1 MNKPFFSVI
10 MPLYNHA
17 AYVGA
22 AIESVFAQSFGDFEL
37 VVCNDGSTDGS
48 LEVVNG
54 FRDERL
60 RVINK
65 PNGGTV
71 TALNACLLRSEG
83 QHICWLSSDD
93 LFDPHKLA
101 AHHAFHTEQ
110 PDAPISVAPF
120 GYLRDGRF
128 TPDTQLRVA
137 DAMRL
142 LQFVRGNY
150 INGLSVCAHRRMY
163 GLYGQFDNR
172 YRFAHDVERW
182 FRFFRYEVPRFL
194 GGTPLSWS
202 RLDSSGTANADLLG
216 QLDVLKFLCNEL
228 QAHGLRALLPADLA
242 SQPLTLDT
250 LTRLCGQ
257 LLKSDTLF
265 VRFDLRQHLLE
276 SVAAFLHKE
285 QQAGQ
290 LPALMDRFR
299 QLGNAND
306 APWMLRDLDEVASMI
321 HHGEPRVSL
330 SFAEQVARLKGQVTS
345 SEQRNVLD
353 RYLRVGF

>member
-22 AIESVFAQSFGDFEL
+22 AIESVFAQTFADFEL

-54 FRDERL
+54 LRDERL

-71 TALNACLLRSEG
+71 TALNACLLKSEG
-83 QHICWLSSDD
+83 RHICWLSSDD
-93 LFDPHKLA
+93 LFDPQKLA
-101 AHHAFHTEQ
+101 AHHAFHTEH

-120 GYLRDGRF
+120 GYLRDGKYI
-128 TPDTQLRVA
+128 PDTQVRVSE
-137 DAMRL
+137 AMRL
-142 LQFVRGNY
+142 VRFAHGNY

-172 YRFAHDVERW
+172 YRFAQDVERW
-182 FRFFRYEVPRFL
+182 FSFFRHERPRFL
-194 GGTPLSWS
+194 GGAPLSWS
-202 RLDSSGTANADLLG
+202 RLDSGVTANADVLG

-228 QAHGLRALLPADLA
+228 QAHGLRALLPAEQAGL
-242 SQPLTLDT
+242 PLTLDT
-250 LTRLCGQ
+250 LTSICGQ
-257 LLKSDTLF
+257 LLRSDTLF
-265 VRFDLRQHLLE
+265 ARFDLRQHIVE
-276 SVAAFLHKE
+276 TVAAFLHKE
-285 QQAGQ
+285 QQTAQ
-290 LPALMDRFR
+290 LPVMMARF
-299 QLGNAND
+299 QQMGNAND
-306 APWMLRDLDEVASMI
+306 APWVLRGLDEAASLI

-330 SFAEQVARLKGQVTS
+330 SFAEQVARLKGQLS
-345 SEQRNVLD
+345 SAAQRDVLE

>member
-22 AIESVFAQSFGDFEL
+22 AIESVFAQTFGDFEL
-37 VVCNDGSTDGS
+37 VVCNDGSTDDS
-48 LEVVNG
+48 LDVVNG

-71 TALNACLLRSEG
+71 TALNACLLKSEG
-83 QHICWLSSDD
+83 SHICWLSSDD
-93 LFDPHKLA
+93 LFDPGKLA
-101 AHHAFHTEQ
+101 AHHTFHTEH
-110 PDAPISVAPF
+110 PEAPLSVAPF
-120 GYLRDGRF
+120 GYLRDGKYI
-128 TPDTQLRVA
+128 PDAQLRVGET
-137 DAMRL
+137 MRL
-142 LQFVRGNY
+142 LQFAHGNY

-182 FRFFRYEVPRFL
+182 FRFFRHEVPRFL
-194 GGTPLSWS
+194 GGAPLSWS
-202 RLDSSGTANADLLG
+202 RLDSSVTANADLLG

-228 QAHGLRALLPADLA
+228 QGHGPRALLPAELA
-242 SQPLTLDT
+242 GQPLTLET
-250 LTRLCGQ
+250 LMRICGQ

-265 VRFDLRQHLLE
+265 VRFNLRQHILE
-276 SVAAFLHKE
+276 TVATFLHKE
-285 QQAGQ
+285 QQAAQ
-290 LPALMDRFR
+290 LPALMAGF
-299 QLGNAND
+299 QQMGSAND
-306 APWMLRDLDEVASMI
+306 APWVLRDLDEVASLI
-321 HHGEPRVSL
+321 HHGEPTVSL
-330 SFAEQVARLKGQVTS
+330 SFAEQVARLKNQVS
-345 SEQRNVLD
+345 SPAQRDVLD